1 MLNINYVIINDFE
14 WPLIL
19 LALDG
24 YSPIPGRV
32 RIHMICFIYHHMG
45 FNFIPGFFGPYSP
58 ELDKAI
64 DEGIARG
71 LIDTY
76 YVPLKYGR
84 SIKNYSLTI
93 DGRRVANAIVS
104 KIRDRYVLLDNV
116 AFIKGKEILSDLEAI
131 KRTYR
136 EKPLLFLFQKISE
149 DTIKEW
155 PYWMRFESKGL
166 KEILNEVYNEIKY
179 GFL

>member
-1 MLNINYVIINDFE
+1 MLNINYVVINDFE

-24 YSPIPGRV
+24 YSPIAGRI
-32 RIHMICFIYHHMG
+32 RFHMISFIYHHMG
-45 FNFIPGFFGPYSP
+45 FKFIPGFFGPYSP
-58 ELDKAI
+58 ELDRAI
-64 DEGIARG
+64 DECIERR

-84 SIKNYSLTI
+84 NIKNYSLTI
-93 DGRRVANAIVS
+93 DGRRIANAIIS
-104 KIRDRYVLLDNV
+104 KIRDKYVLLDNV
-116 AFIKGKEILSDLEAI
+116 AFIKGREILSDLETI

-136 EKPLLFLFQKISE
+136 EKPVLFLFQKISE
-149 DTIKEW
+149 NIIKEW
-155 PYWMRFESKGL
+155 PYWMGNESKEL
-166 KEILNEVYNEIKY
+166 KEILNEVYNEIRY